1 MFTTAPFSIRTYR
14 GMGEFDPPGTYRDR
28 GVEGGAR
35 AAREDVFG
43 AKSRQVRADKAGS
56 SPPSDFSFSAG
67 FLFIEKKKCENRRMM
82 G

>member
-1 MFTTAPFSIRTYR
+1 MFTTNKFSIRADR
-14 GMGEFDPPGTYRDR
+14 GMGELDPPGTYRER

-35 AAREDVFG
+35 TAREDVFG
-43 AKSRQVRADKAGS
+43 AKPRQVRADKAGS

-67 FLFIEKKKCENRRMM
+67 FLFIEKKKCKNPWMM